1 MMNSFTRPSN
11 YPALKQT
18 HRTGVQDITNKSVLL
33 LLAIAILVIAP
44 LCSAQTQ
51 APILTG
57 ASIERLRADTQADRV
72 TVITAAMDFSEKNA
86 AVFWP
91 LYRKYEYERSTLDDR
106 RVAVIKEYAAK
117 YPNLTD
123 AEAKAMAEKMLDCD
137 SRLAELKKK
146 YFKEFNKILPAL
158 TVTKFFQLEH
168 RIDVL
173 MDMNVESALPPLA
186 RPQVAPQEEQ

>member
-1 MMNSFTRPSN
+1 M
-11 YPALKQT
+11 
-18 HRTGVQDITNKSVLL
+18 KSVNRTARVRNGILL
-33 LLAIAILVIAP
+33 VFAFSTLALVP
-44 LCSAQTQ
+44 FCSAQTQ
-51 APILTG
+51 APALSG

-72 TVITAAMDFSEKNA
+72 TVITTAMDFTEKDA

-123 AEAKAMAEKMLDCD
+123 TEAKGMAEKMLDCD

-186 RPQVAPQEEQ
+186 RPQPGQEEQ